1 MDYQSQTMSVNEM
14 NQRLADLLV
23 EMRAIGE
30 KVEAIADDLE
40 ADYTNTTNSIAKAQL
55 IIDNE
60 YVVLDAAE
68 AGAEGELDAIILG
81 ESESLAEGE

>member
-1 MDYQSQTMSVNEM
+1 MDYQSQTMSADEM

-40 ADYTNTTNSIAKAQL
+40 VDYTNAANSMAKAQL

-60 YVVLDAAE
+60 YAVLDEAE
-68 AGAEGELDAIILG
+68 AETEEALDAIILG